1 MTIPQVVRG
10 FGLRIS
16 FDRVADRYD
25 ETRAYAEGTPRRI
38 AQVLEAELTL
48 DCTILE
54 VGVGT
59 GRTAEPLRDHGF
71 DIVGV
76 DVSRQMLHRAMA
88 KGIRDILLADVTALP
103 FKDGAFDH
111 VLCVHVTHLV
121 RDWRTAV
128 HEMVRV
134 VTGKI
139 VAMATERG
147 DCAAEAMRLAYEEF
161 CAQAGY
167 EIRHPGITETDLA
180 EEVPPDKRVVVAES
194 SYELSVAD
202 MIERFRERVYADLW
216 GVPQGL
222 HHNAVQMLE
231 DRYAGMERISR
242 RERVVLMLWEARKIG
257 ERVAGEP

>member
-1 MTIPQVVRG
+1 M
-10 FGLRIS
+10 
-16 FDRVADRYD
+16 
-25 ETRAYAEGTPRRI
+25 
-38 AQVLEAELTL
+38 
-48 DCTILE
+48 
-54 VGVGT
+54 GT
-59 GRTAEPLRDHGF
+59 GRTAEPLRNHGF

-76 DVSRQMLHRAMA
+76 DVSRKMLHRAMC
-88 KGIRDILLADVTALP
+88 KGLRDILLADATALP
-103 FKDGAFDH
+103 FRDGAFDH

-139 VAMATERG
+139 AAMATERE
-147 DCAAEAMRLAYEEF
+147 DCAAEAMRRAYEEF

-194 SYELSVAD
+194 SYELSAVD
-202 MIERFRERVYADLW
+202 MIDRFRERVYSNLW
-216 GVPQGL
+216 GVPEDL
-222 HHNAVQMLE
+222 HHRAVQMLE
-231 DRYAGMERISR
+231 DRYAGKEWITR
-242 RERVVLMLWEARKIG
+242 RERVVLMLWEARRIG